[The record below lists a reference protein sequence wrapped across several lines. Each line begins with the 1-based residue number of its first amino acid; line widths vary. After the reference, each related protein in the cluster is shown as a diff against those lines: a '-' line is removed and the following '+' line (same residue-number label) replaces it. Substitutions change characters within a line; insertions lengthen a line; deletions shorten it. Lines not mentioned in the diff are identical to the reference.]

1 MAARPHSS
9 ISISAAAAT
18 TTANYPRLYL
28 RRPHLCMPRYPSIN
42 QTTPCFLPHHLIIR
56 NANNSVDDIHI
67 IQRRRLLLLPSPPCV
82 FTDDASAHLLQDAGA
97 TLLVVAGGYALV
109 SGFDNLTHHQI
120 IQQNLSR
127 KLVHILSGLL
137 YMGCWP
143 IFSTSAE
150 ARYFAALVP
159 LLNCLR
165 LLVHGHSLVTNE
177 ELIKSIT
184 REGKPEEL
192 LRGPL
197 YYVLVLILCSI
208 FFWRESPIGVVS
220 LSMMCGGDGIA
231 DIMGRRFGI
240 HKVPYNKHKSWV
252 GSISMFI
259 VGFLISI
266 GMLYYFSKFGYF
278 ELDQVQTIERVAVVA
293 MAATVVE
300 SLPSKG
306 GIDDNISVPLVTMV
320 TAYLSFGLQS

>member
-1 MAARPHSS
+1 MAAHPHSS
-9 ISISAAAAT
+9 VAIT
-18 TTANYPRLYL
+18 TTTSANPKLSLLRPRFC
-28 RRPHLCMPRYPSIN
+28 PP
-42 QTTPCFLPHHLIIR
+42 TTPFRH
-56 NANNSVDDIHI
+56 ASVDLHI
-67 IQRRRLLLLPSPPCV
+67 QRRLLLPPPPRV
-82 FTDDASAHLLQDAGA
+82 FTVDVSGHLLQDAGA
-97 TLLVVAGGYALV
+97 SLVVVSGAYALV
-109 SGFDNLTHHQI
+109 SGFDNLTQRQI
-120 IQQNLSR
+120 VEQKLSR

-143 IFSTSAE
+143 MFSTSTE

-165 LLVHGHSLVTNE
+165 LLVHGLSLVNNE
-177 ELIKSIT
+177 DLIKSVT

-197 YYVLVLILCSI
+197 YYVLMLILCSI

-240 HKVPYNKHKSWV
+240 HKIPYNKHKSWV
-252 GSISMFI
+252 GSISMFT

-266 GMLYYFSKFGYF
+266 GMIYYFSKFGYIEIDF
-278 ELDQVQTIERVAVVA
+278 VQTVERVAVVA
-293 MAATVVE
+293 MVATVVE
-300 SLPSKG
+300 SLPTKG
-306 GIDDNISVPLVTMV
+306 GLDDNISVPLVSMV
-320 TAYLSFGLQS
+320 TAYLSFGFQP